1 MLFHDRVSVE
11 GEAEIIDYDPYGL
24 PIYGPATSQVIPA
37 HVDATTTSEGSQD
50 QANQVISRYRVLLRL
65 PAGLDADD
73 IREVTWKGK
82 TLTVDGTVQPQM
94 LRGRI
99 NHHEF
104 VTERVTG

>member
-1 MLFHDRVSVE
+1 MLFHDRVSIE
-11 GEAEIIDYDPYGL
+11 GEREIIDYDMYGQ
-24 PIYGPATSQVIPA
+24 PIFGPAESVVIPA
-37 HVDATTTSEGSQD
+37 HVDASTTMDGSQPNAD
-50 QANQVISRYRVLLRL
+50 QVISRFRVLLRL